1 MLAKKTT
8 SLISPTLS
16 SASFA
21 TTQTHSTLTATTLIF
36 LIAFTL
42 TRCFEQRRV
51 MGKGGMSQGE
61 GSKVEEENM
70 AAWLVGLNT
79 LKIQPFPLPTLGP
92 HDVRVRMKAVGIC
105 GSDVHYLK
113 TMRCADFIVK
123 EPMVIGHECAGI
135 IEEVGEGVKHLVVG
149 DRVALEPGISCWR
162 CNLCKEGRYNLCP
175 EMKFFATP
183 PVHGSLANQVVH
195 PADLCFKLPENVSL
209 EEGAMCEPLSVG
221 VHACRRAEVGPETN
235 VLVMGAGPIGL
246 VTMLAARAFGVPK
259 IVIVDVDDNRLS
271 VAKRLGADG
280 IVKVTT
286 SLEDVGSEVEQ
297 IKKAIGSNIDVTF
310 DCAGFNKTMSTA
322 LAATRC
328 GGKVCLVGMGHGIM
342 TVPLTPAA
350 AREVDVVG
358 VFRYKNTWPLCLE
371 FLTSGKID
379 VKPLI
384 THRFGF
390 SQKEVEDAFE
400 TSARGSNAIKVMF
413 NL

>member
-1 MLAKKTT
+1 
-8 SLISPTLS
+8 
-16 SASFA
+16 
-21 TTQTHSTLTATTLIF
+21 
-36 LIAFTL
+36 
-42 TRCFEQRRV
+42 

-286 SLEDVGSEVEQ
+286 SLE
-297 IKKAIGSNIDVTF
+297 
-310 DCAGFNKTMSTA
+310 
-322 LAATRC
+322 
-328 GGKVCLVGMGHGIM
+328 
-342 TVPLTPAA
+342 
-350 AREVDVVG
+350 VDVVG